1 MDTNATRAPLG
12 GAQKK
17 QEPRKMVDRAA
28 RRELRIPFRY
38 RRPGHEEWSPG
49 QTVNIS
55 ESGLLFAS
63 DELLEV
69 DTRLEI
75 TFQTSGDI
83 ILERSTRGAAV
94 VRRVLSNWPD
104 TQLMFGARFVS

>member
-12 GAQKK
+12 SAQEK
-17 QEPRKMVDRAA
+17 EPRKPVNRAE

-38 RRPGHEEWSPG
+38 RRPGDQEWAPG
-49 QTVNIS
+49 ETVNIS

>member
-1 MDTNATRAPLG
+1 
-12 GAQKK
+12 
-17 QEPRKMVDRAA
+17 MVDRAA
-28 RRELRIPFRY
+28 RREMRLPFRY
-38 RRPGHEEWSPG
+38 RRNSQEEWSPG
-49 QTVNIS
+49 ETVNIS
-55 ESGLLFAS
+55 ESGLLFS
-63 DELLEV
+63 SNELLEV

>member
-12 GAQKK
+12 AQEK
-17 QEPRKMVDRAA
+17 QESRKMVDRAA

-38 RRPGHEEWSPG
+38 RRPGHEEWSPAE
-49 QTVNIS
+49 TVNIS

-75 TFQTSGDI
+75 TFQTSGEI

-94 VRRVLSNWPD
+94 VRRILSNWPD

>member
-1 MDTNATRAPLG
+1 MDTNATRAPVG
-12 GAQKK
+12 GAKEK
-17 QEPRKMVDRAA
+17 QEPKKMLDRAE
-28 RRELRIPFRY
+28 RRSLRIPFRY
-38 RRPGHEEWSPG
+38 RRPGDHEWSPAE
-49 QTVNIS
+49 TVNIS

-75 TFQTSGDI
+75 TFQTSGEI

-94 VRRVLSNWPD
+94 VRRILSNWPD

>member
-1 MDTNATRAPLG
+1 MG

-17 QEPRKMVDRAA
+17 PEPRKMVDRAE
-28 RRELRIPFRY
+28 RRALRIPFRY
-38 RRPGHEEWSPG
+38 RRPGHDEWSPAE
-49 QTVNIS
+49 TVNIS

-63 DELLEV
+63 DELLEI

-94 VRRVLSNWPD
+94 VRRILSNWPD

>member
-12 GAQKK
+12 GAKEK
-17 QEPRKMVDRAA
+17 QEPRKMVDRAT
-28 RRELRIPFRY
+28 RREMRLPFRY
-38 RRPGHEEWSPG
+38 RRTSQEEWSPG
-49 QTVNIS
+49 ETVNIS
-55 ESGLLFAS
+55 ESGLLFS
-63 DELLEV
+63 SNELLEV